1 MVSQNIT
8 LKWSW
13 SCRGKARRPDSV
25 ATGHPTDA
33 KGHLLNP
40 STRLW
45 RQRCMYTN
53 RRSVLKVASKPHSC
67 NTQNTRQP
75 YLIWPVV
82 NNMFIDF
89 FLTWIFANKS
99 TSQSI
104 CFCIPSGRN
113 LRQYLPNNKAE
124 GYNNA
129 RRKQNC
135 QNIADVTRGWAQI
148 TVWTERTVY
157 RVWLKRRSF
166 DNYCNPTPLTRSDNE
181 IDTFLASAAI
191 GATTAASAKAGH
203 SRVTRRSTRRNQVAR
218 HGSLFC
224 VCVQRTPPNQIPT
237 KTVPVYF
244 CARRDVCAS
253 QGRNQTSPFQYGAT

>member
-13 SCRGKARRPDSV
+13 SCRGKARRPGSV

-89 FLTWIFANKS
+89 FLHEYSLTN
-99 TSQSI
+99 Q
-104 CFCIPSGRN
+104 PRN
-113 LRQYLPNNKAE
+113 LFAFVYPPVVICVNISPITKQKA
-124 GYNNA
+124 
-129 RRKQNC
+129 
-135 QNIADVTRGWAQI
+135 TI
-148 TVWTERTVY
+148 T
-157 RVWLKRRSF
+157 
-166 DNYCNPTPLTRSDNE
+166 
-181 IDTFLASAAI
+181 LAE
-191 GATTAASAKAGH
+191 
-203 SRVTRRSTRRNQVAR
+203 N
-218 HGSLFC
+218 
-224 VCVQRTPPNQIPT
+224 
-237 KTVPVYF
+237 KTVK
-244 CARRDVCAS
+244 
-253 QGRNQTSPFQYGAT
+253 TSPTWLAGERR